1 MKYHKLN
8 AWVKGKAVNMKY
20 FLGLALVGLLAGCQ
34 TGPEG
39 MYAYRDNASGDM
51 YQLISDN
58 QIKDAAN
65 PGTKVWINASRIT
78 QANGVILYYLDVHYE
93 SIGAWL
99 NIEPG
104 ETLILTLDG
113 QEHKYLGIG
122 SAETRKKKGD
132 RLVEDAIYKASAA
145 ELRAI
150 AKAKS
155 ATVKIAGANGT
166 LNRTFAPENIENFR
180 VFVKQYID
188 GDQR

>member
-1 MKYHKLN
+1 M
-8 AWVKGKAVNMKY
+8 NMKY
-20 FLGLALVGLLAGCQ
+20 FLGLALVAFLAGCQ

-39 MYAYRDNASGDM
+39 MYAYRDSANGYT

-58 QIKDAAN
+58 QIKDATN

-78 QANGVILYYLDVHYE
+78 QANGVILYYFDVHYE

-104 ETLILTLDG
+104 ETLVLTLDG
-113 QEHKYLGIG
+113 QERRYLGIG
-122 SAETRKKKGD
+122 STETRKKKGD
-132 RLVEDAIYKASAA
+132 RLVEDAIYKANAA
-145 ELRAI
+145 DMRAI

-155 ATVKIAGANGT
+155 VTVKIVGANGT
-166 LNRTFAPENIENFR
+166 LTRAFAPENIENFK
-180 VFVKQYID
+180 VFVKQYIE